1 MEIHPMDIEDLR
13 DDAVEKFRSL
23 IAAGEVLA
31 FATSFGKDST
41 ASLNLGLEAAVAH
54 QAAGGTVPPILVLHT
69 DTTVENP
76 AVRAYADEMIE
87 ALRAFSRRQRLDVRV
102 IVSQPSLLTQW
113 PVQVVSGRRL
123 PTFANRAHRR
133 CSVDYKRTPAERA
146 LAHAKAGLAEAGYA
160 DRPVVVLGTRMD
172 ESAGRAIR
180 MEKRGEGAHVNEIKD
195 PETGAVTQR
204 TFAPI
209 AAWTTDDVWAYLA
222 NAGEGQA
229 FSAFTR
235 DFRETID
242 LYKDSAGE
250 CVIVNAGASTQ
261 PAAACG
267 ARHGC
272 WACTVAGSSDK
283 SMETML
289 TQPQYAYM
297 QRLNDLRNW
306 LVATQNDFGIR
317 RWISRKTDPVTGY
330 TPIIPADYD
339 AKTTRWLL
347 AVLISM
353 DVAEAERAE
362 AFARR
367 VKAGDAENDPG
378 VQAIRAT
385 AAEADL
391 IEQRVA
397 RYIERMQSPQFQVV
411 TQEVLATIDFLW
423 SVDALHPPHEALKVW
438 EEVVNEGHRVFA
450 PGYTPTVAAQKTPA
464 KLWHPALP
472 ATGPVGV
479 HGAVA
484 DMATADRGPG
494 LYRLIPG
501 KGEGLRPDGR
511 EDDRPQRA
519 SEAVAA
525 MDEIDRFGWDAEGLA
540 NFLAFEW
547 NTSLQ
552 TNADWQA
559 GRVASRTE
567 AALRY
572 LRFGAVSVGSGQ
584 SRSMEAKIRRGRS
597 WEAAGLAGDADPE
610 AIRAR
615 CIPDADHA
623 ALKGRMEVAADTEAD
638 ATEGRE
644 RRLDH
649 RYARRAGV
657 RDDVRA
663 IRQARARMKR
673 ELPALRAHLLGL
685 ESAQAEGL
693 TEIEGEAVEDRLRR
707 FTRDWKEWTR
717 VATQGPLAAAL
728 APLYW
733 RIEATVQARC
743 ATVLEAGPHD
753 PRRFLWRF
761 GLALSY
767 ANAGRRAVEHRG
779 RSRAAEQARTDL
791 RAPAVEDVQLGLFAA

>member
-1 MEIHPMDIEDLR
+1 
-13 DDAVEKFRSL
+13 
-23 IAAGEVLA
+23 
-31 FATSFGKDST
+31 
-41 ASLNLGLEAAVAH
+41 
-54 QAAGGTVPPILVLHT
+54 
-69 DTTVENP
+69 
-76 AVRAYADEMIE
+76 
-87 ALRAFSRRQRLDVRV
+87 
-102 IVSQPSLLTQW
+102 
-113 PVQVVSGRRL
+113 
-123 PTFANRAHRR
+123 
-133 CSVDYKRTPAERA
+133 
-146 LAHAKAGLAEAGYA
+146 
-160 DRPVVVLGTRMD
+160 
-172 ESAGRAIR
+172 
-180 MEKRGEGAHVNEIKD
+180 
-195 PETGAVTQR
+195 
-204 TFAPI
+204 
-209 AAWTTDDVWAYLA
+209 
-222 NAGEGQA
+222 
-229 FSAFTR
+229 
-235 DFRETID
+235 
-242 LYKDSAGE
+242 
-250 CVIVNAGASTQ
+250 
-261 PAAACG
+261 
-267 ARHGC
+267 
-272 WACTVAGSSDK
+272 
-283 SMETML
+283 METML
-289 TQPQYAYM
+289 SHPQYAYM

-317 RWISRKTDPVTGY
+317 RWISRKSDPVTGHVS
-330 TPIIPADYD
+330 IIPADYD

-367 VKAGDAENDPG
+367 VKAGDADNDPG

-385 AAEADL
+385 AADGDL

-411 TQEVLATIDFLW
+411 TREVLATIDFLW

-438 EEVVNEGHRVFA
+438 EEVVHEGHRVFA
-450 PGYTPTVAAQKTPA
+450 PGYTPTVATQEAPA

-472 ATGPVGV
+472 GAGVVGI

-484 DMATADRGPG
+484 DVATGERGPG

-501 KGEGLRPDGR
+501 KGEGSRPDGR
-511 EDDRPQRA
+511 RDDRPRRT

-525 MDEIDRFGWDAEGLA
+525 MDEIDRFGWDAEGLTL
-540 NFLAFEW
+540 FMELEW
-547 NTSLQ
+547 AASLQ
-552 TNADWQA
+552 INADWQA

-584 SRSMEAKIRRGRS
+584 SRSMEAKIQRGRS

-615 CIPDADHA
+615 CIADADHA
-623 ALKGRMEVAADTEAD
+623 ALKARMEAAGGAEAD

-644 RRLDH
+644 RRLDC

-657 RDDVRA
+657 RDDVRS
-663 IRQARARMKR
+663 IRQVRARMKR
-673 ELPALRAHLLGL
+673 ELPALRAHLLAL

-693 TEIEGEAVEDRLRR
+693 AEIEGESVEDRLRR

-733 RIEATVQARC
+733 RIEAMVQARC
-743 ATVLEAGPHD
+743 AAVLEAGPCD
-753 PRRFLWRF
+753 ARRFLWRF

-767 ANAGRRAVEHRG
+767 ANAGRRALEHRG
-779 RSRAAEQARTDL
+779 RALAAEQARADL